1 MPWLERQVMECVC
14 RLTLPNTVA
23 DTFDEAFGDKD
34 VASSARSDPLVV
46 LDPPRL
52 AFSLDLLR
60 SLPPI
65 QQASLTLQIPWLVR
79 PRQMLPLSVSTCF
92 AASSVVKNIVKS

>member
-1 MPWLERQVMECVC
+1 MECVC

-60 SLPPI
+60 SLPLM
-65 QQASLTLQIPWLVR
+65 QEASLKLQIPWLVR
-79 PRQMLPLSVSTCF
+79 PQQMLIL
-92 AASSVVKNIVKS
+92 VKLQCTVRPQYI